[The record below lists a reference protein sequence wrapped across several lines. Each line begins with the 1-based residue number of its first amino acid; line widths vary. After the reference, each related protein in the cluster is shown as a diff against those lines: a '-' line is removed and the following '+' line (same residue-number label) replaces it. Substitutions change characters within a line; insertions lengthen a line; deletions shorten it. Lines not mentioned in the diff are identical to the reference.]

1 MTFQA
6 KSSINYS
13 RDGLTI
19 QLEAGAYYDL
29 KSEDYTSLP
38 DSVKDH
44 LVPLETVEVKKVV
57 PVKVE
62 AEVET
67 APVKKAPKSKS
78 RKGKE

>member
-13 RDGLTI
+13 RDGLSIT
-19 QLEAGAYYDL
+19 LEAGAYYDL
-29 KSEDYTSLP
+29 KSEDYASLP
-38 DSVKDH
+38 ASVKDH

-62 AEVET
+62 AEVE
-67 APVKKAPKSKS
+67 AVPAKKAPKSKS